1 MDFSNWKTLLE
12 TNDKTLINELNE
24 APSVEVGEF
33 LDEIDNDLTGNSA
46 EFAPSSFSFLAH
58 RTTAFGFLSRKT
70 RNAAPIT
77 SSTMMP

>member
-33 LDEIDNDLTGNSA
+33 LDEIDNNLKLKI
-46 EFAPSSFSFLAH
+46 F
-58 RTTAFGFLSRKT
+58 RK
-70 RNAAPIT
+70 
-77 SSTMMP
+77 